1 MFPFSIPTQLFPKLL
16 FLTMSYEL
24 PERTKFFVHYSGHQL
39 YSDAFLRWTAACGG
53 GTQLQP
59 HIDTIHKQKVFSS
72 K

>member
-1 MFPFSIPTQLFPKLL
+1 
-16 FLTMSYEL
+16 MSYEL